1 MLRSEIGMV
10 FQNYNLIGR
19 VNVVKNVLYG
29 RLGHMPLWKSLL
41 GKYSR
46 EERKAAFALLEK
58 VGLKDQAYK
67 RADALSGG
75 QMQRVGICRALIQEP
90 KLLLADE
97 PIASLDP
104 KSAEIVMEQMHD
116 ITSERG
122 LTCIVNLHQVDFARR
137 YASRI
142 VGIRDGQ
149 VVFDGAPDELTEEMT
164 AFIYQGKE
172 HEMKLKESGPSR
184 QVSVKKVVVQNG

>member
-1 MLRSEIGMV
+1 
-10 FQNYNLIGR
+10 
-19 VNVVKNVLYG
+19 
-29 RLGHMPLWKSLL
+29 
-41 GKYSR
+41 
-46 EERKAAFALLEK
+46 
-58 VGLKDQAYK
+58 
-67 RADALSGG
+67 
-75 QMQRVGICRALIQEP
+75 MQRVGICRALIQEP

-122 LTCIVNLHQVDFARR
+122 LTCIVNLHQVDF
-137 YASRI
+137 
-142 VGIRDGQ
+142 
-149 VVFDGAPDELTEEMT
+149 DGAPDELTEEMT